1 MPIGAHTKAH
11 KGEKMLIIAV
21 SKIFDDNV
29 HEYSFQL
36 STIKDHILKLQSLLY
51 NPILIHFSDSS
62 ICQSYDRLKGSQ
74 VIDS

>member
-1 MPIGAHTKAH
+1 MEAH

-21 SKIFDDNV
+21 SKIFDENV
-29 HEYSFQL
+29 DKYSFKL

-51 NPILIHFSDSS
+51 DPILIHFSDSS

-74 VIDS
+74 VPHS